1 MRTEGLGR
9 GGAGEEAVGAIARA
23 IVDRRSEEGDDE
35 NTGLLMSMANIIAIS
50 GYETFPSH
58 PDLA

>member
-9 GGAGEEAVGAIARA
+9 GGAGEEAVRAIARA

-35 NTGLLMSMANIIAIS
+35 NTGLCLWLI
-50 GYETFPSH
+50 
-58 PDLA
+58 